1 MKYEVKES
9 NVSSHVDKKDQYGL
23 SPFILADAFTLEKS
37 ESQLGFHFSGYPDH

>member
-23 SPFILADAFTLEKS
+23 SPFILAHAFTLEKKWKPTWLS
-37 ESQLGFHFSGYPDH
+37 L